1 MRAIIA
7 PIPRHNCAVPLDVVI
22 PDLLGAP
29 FMARMPAL
37 ERWLARG
44 EGSTLPHGRL
54 TEVVGHAFG
63 LPSPPP
69 VAAVTLA
76 GDGHPDVRSW
86 LRADPVHLEL
96 KQDGVALR
104 HSAVL
109 EVTRDEAA
117 MLVAELQGLFA
128 SDGLEFTAPAPNRW
142 YVRVPEAEVPTT
154 TPLDEALGRNV
165 FGLLPRGRGRIN
177 WPAAIT
183 EVQMLFSG
191 HAVNARRESDGRL
204 PINSVWFWGEGRVPG
219 EVTSPYALVHA
230 NDAFTR
236 GLAILSRTRVVA
248 VPSGYAGIDGVRDD
262 ESVLLVLEGLADPV
276 RRGDGERF
284 GAVAEAIDDTWF
296 VPLAQAL
303 DRFEVINV
311 ILPRGRDTFVARI
324 TPGARWRLLRRAQP
338 LARHA

>member
-1 MRAIIA
+1 LRAIIA

-29 FMARMPAL
+29 FAARMPAL

-44 EGSTLPHGRL
+44 QSSTLPQGRL
-54 TEVVGHAFG
+54 ADVVGHAFG

-76 GDGHPDVRSW
+76 GEGHPDVRPW
-86 LRADPVHLEL
+86 LRADPVHFEL
-96 KQDGVALR
+96 MQDGVALR

-109 EVTRDEAA
+109 DVTRDEAT

-128 SDGLEFTAPAPNRW
+128 SDGLEFRAPAPNRW
-142 YVRVPEAEVPTT
+142 YVRVPEAEVPAT
-154 TPLDEALGRNV
+154 TPLDDALGRNV
-165 FGLLPRGRGRIN
+165 FGLLPHGRGRIN
-177 WPAAIT
+177 WPSAIT

-191 HAVNARRESDGRL
+191 HAVNARRETDGRL
-204 PINSVWFWGEGRVPG
+204 AINSVWFWGEGRLPG
-219 EVTSPYALVHA
+219 EVSSPYALVHA
-230 NDAFTR
+230 NEPFTR

-248 VPSGYAGIDGVRDD
+248 VPSGYGGIDGVREDQ
-262 ESVLLVLEGLADPV
+262 SVLLVLDALSEAV
-276 RRGDGERF
+276 RRGDAERF
-284 GAVAEAIDDTWF
+284 AGVAAALDDTWF

-303 DRFEVINV
+303 DRFDVINV
-311 ILPRGRDTFVARI
+311 ILPRGRDTLVTRI